1 MAERKKKPTKKVKV
15 ARGIKVT
22 RTKEKKLESIPGGSN
37 TGRYKKVSPKDFAGK
52 AGGTSPFSFPINTL
66 KRARNALARAHFAPN
81 PEGIRK
87 AVYKKWPQLK
97 KDKVASQRKTTKKK

>member
-1 MAERKKKPTKKVKV
+1 MALKKKKPQKKTKV
-15 ARGIKVT
+15 AKGITIT
-22 RTKEKKLESIPGGSN
+22 RKKEKKLEDIPGGSN
-37 TGRYKKVSPKDFAGK
+37 TGRYKRVSPKDFAGK

-66 KRARNALARAHFAPN
+66 KRARNALSRAHFAPD

-97 KDKVASQRKTTKKK
+97 KEKSMSGLKKKK